1 MALNLLARLWRAI
14 KKPTQAA
21 DLPVWNTVKLGTCK
35 TADEYRKA
43 LKKAG
48 RRIGDWANDI
58 LGKPAFTASQQE
70 TEVDLVVATVA
81 ELGLT
86 EGGQYKDICARAV
99 EMGLELCPAEVGP
112 ALRLVYDDQPKGEW
126 LIIAMEAI
134 TNSDG
139 YRYVFAVGHDR
150 VELWL
155 DGSDGRPERFGD
167 AGRRFVFVRR
177 KS

>member
-1 MALNLLARLWRAI
+1 MALNLLARLWPAI

-21 DLPVWNTVKLGTCK
+21 DLPVWKTVKLGTCK

-58 LGKPAFTASQQE
+58 LGKPAFTASEME

-81 ELGLT
+81 ELGLK
-86 EGGQYKDICARAV
+86 GGQYKDICTRAV

-134 TNSDG
+134 TDSDG
-139 YRYVFAVGHDR
+139 DLGVFG
-150 VELWL
+150 VERGYDGLWL
-155 DGSDGRPERFGD
+155 DGYYGHPEHLWSSD
-167 AGRRFVFVRR
+167 ARFVLVRR